1 MEILT
6 KNKYKFFECSSALQ
20 KAIRRNIEK
29 DALFFMTELYLSGYG
44 EYVWKRLKIIVSEDV
59 GLAEPNMAA
68 NIHALYMMYNEQKVK
83 SKGAKTPERLFLVQA
98 VVMLCRAKKS
108 RLIDWYVIKLFREHD
123 SNLIDVPDYAFDM
136 HNIRGKI
143 MGRGLDHFYSD
154 SSKLE
159 NHHPQEL
166 ELEVKKAAYF
176 IHKAK
181 PMPTQPN
188 TAVKEEYDD
197 EETQQ
202 SSKLF

>member
-20 KAIRRNIEK
+20 KAIRRNDEK
-29 DALFFMTELYLSGYG
+29 VALFFMTELYLSGYG

-59 GLAEPNMAA
+59 GLAEPNMPS
-68 NIHALYMMYNEQKVK
+68 NIHALYCMYNEQKVK

-108 RLIDWYVIKLFREHD
+108 RLIDWYVIKLFREHET
-123 SNLIDVPDYAFDM
+123 NQMNIPDYAFDM
-136 HNIRGKI
+136 HNIKGKI
-143 MGRGLDHFYSD
+143 MGRGLDHFYTEG
-154 SSKLE
+154 SKLE
-159 NHHPQEL
+159 NHVEQDKEL
-166 ELEVKKAAYF
+166 EIKKAAYF

-188 TAVKEEYDD
+188 AAAKDD
-197 EETQQ
+197 FEDEDTQQ
-202 SSKLF
+202 NNKLF